1 MTPSSL
7 SKDRERGKA
16 RACNSKPPPP
26 SLAFPAHWLPFGS
39 KRVHNPL
46 HCRPHDYRSRPT
58 SPRPSSPPLAV
69 SCLYRFQEKEGRLSS
84 VSQLT
89 AEETEAGLGLSKLT
103 LPRAPGLRHP
113 PSLWA
118 HSCACSFWLKQTC
131 SVLWSWLKR
140 WRWGWGPASPI
151 HRTKIPLGSPPNE
164 TRLKSGQ
171 KGDVRSQLE
180 RGENDG

>member
-16 RACNSKPPPP
+16 RACNSKLPPPP

-58 SPRPSSPPLAV
+58 SPHPSSPPLAV
-69 SCLYRFQEKEGRLSS
+69 SCLYSFQEKEGRLSS

-113 PSLWA
+113 PVSLSTQLRLLLLIKA
-118 HSCACSFWLKQTC
+118 DMQCALELTEALE
-131 SVLWSWLKR
+131 V
-140 WRWGWGPASPI
+140 
-151 HRTKIPLGSPPNE
+151 
-164 TRLKSGQ
+164 RL
-171 KGDVRSQLE
+171 RSSATHTQ
-180 RGENDG
+180 D